1 MRRHTPMHNFRFPKP
16 VPVAEAVA
24 MFPTLATDQP
34 HHSRSVN
41 YRHIS
46 TLETLNQLESAG
58 YGVTSVAIQRV
69 RAADRKGFQKHALTV
84 RAFDAQPLTR
94 VGETFVEARIVNAH
108 DGSAA
113 WKIYA
118 ALLRL
123 VCLNGMT
130 AGSAFDHV
138 TVRHSGADL
147 EARIVDGT
155 TRVFDSFGAMESRL
169 GDWSRIIMT
178 DSQVDSYLEQA
189 HALRWPADSEAPVSP
204 RALGNVRRYADVGAD
219 LWTVYNRVQENGMR
233 GGLRGRII
241 RDDGT
246 TRRVSTR
253 GITGIDQDTQFN
265 RALFDLTDRFARAA

>member
-1 MRRHTPMHNFRFPKP
+1 MSRHAPMSHFRFAKP
-16 VPVAEAVA
+16 VPVSEAVA
-24 MFPTLATDQP
+24 LFPTLATDQP
-34 HHSRSVN
+34 HHSRSAN
-41 YRHIS
+41 YQHIS
-46 TLETLNQLESAG
+46 TLDTLQRLESSG
-58 YGVTSVAIQRV
+58 YGVTSVAVQRV
-69 RAADRKGFQKHALTV
+69 RAPDRKGYEKHALTV
-84 RAFDAQPLTR
+84 RAFDAKPLTR

-138 TVRHSGADL
+138 TVRHSGANL

-155 TRVFDSFGAMESRL
+155 AHVLDSFGTMESRL
-169 GDWSRIIMT
+169 GDWSQIVMT

-189 HALRWPADSEAPVSP
+189 HALRWPTATEAPVSP
-204 RALGNVRRYADVGAD
+204 RALGNVRRYADAGAD
-219 LWTVYNRVQENGMR
+219 LWTVYNRVQENGIR

-253 GITGIDQDTQFN
+253 GITGIDQDTHFN
-265 RALFDLTDRFARAA
+265 RALFDLTERFARAA